1 MKKGGILRLLIIFAV
16 IEIIL
21 LALSGFLNN
30 QLQIGFNEDGKFV
43 FGNTPHEFVLS
54 DRITEDFQ
62 RDKFIEEKGEE
73 KVIYGSEELYNAMT
87 VLAKGT
93 PVSTFQL
100 LRMLLIVDLV
110 LLFIAL
116 FTRKRLFERPSKIQ
130 VAFESIY
137 GMLEGFVVETLG
149 PKLIG
154 FTPYIVTIF
163 IFLWIC
169 NIIGMIPI
177 PGFMEPTRTLN
188 VTMGM
193 GIMVGIVV
201 HATAIKHKGVGGYL
215 KGYLTPMVILDV
227 IGELAKVVSIS
238 FRLFGNILGGAIII
252 LVVSSLVKFVVL
264 PVGLN
269 MFFGLFVGTVQAFV
283 FTMLALSYISVAIS
297 E

>member
-1 MKKGGILRLLIIFAV
+1 MKKGGILRLIIIFAV

-21 LALSGFLNN
+21 LALSGFLNK
-30 QLQIGFNEDGKFV
+30 QIQIGFDENGKFV
-43 FGNTPHEFVLS
+43 FRNTPHEFVLS

-62 RDKFIEEKGEE
+62 RDKFIEEQGEE
-73 KVIYGSEELYNAMT
+73 KVIYGSEELYNSMT

-93 PVSTFQL
+93 PVGTFQL
-100 LRMLLIVDLV
+100 LRMLLIVDIA
-110 LLFIAL
+110 LLFFAF

-130 VAFESIY
+130 ILFESIY
-137 GMLEGFVVETLG
+137 GMLDGFVVETLG
-149 PKLIG
+149 AKLAG

-169 NIIGMIPI
+169 NVIGMIPI
-177 PGFMEPTRTLN
+177 PGFLEPTRTLN

-193 GIMVGIVV
+193 GIMVGVVV
-201 HATAIKHKGVGGYL
+201 HATAIKHKGIGGYL
-215 KGYLTPMVILDV
+215 KGYVTPMVILDV

-269 MFFGLFVGTVQAFV
+269 LFFGLFVGTVQAFV